1 MVDHTHPYYEIYFF
15 LNGDVTYEVDGNRY
29 ELQYGD
35 YLMIPP
41 ETRHHPI
48 FHSTGQDYR
57 RFVLWI
63 SRPYYEALVARSEDF
78 AYSFLQVEEKSSTIS
93 GQTLSSFRISRATS
107 GHD

>member
-1 MVDHTHPYYEIYFF
+1 MKKELSTGFNTRQYMNSGEFEVFFYNDIDLDHVVDHTHPYYEIYFF

-48 FHSTGQDYR
+48 FHIQSMQ
-57 RFVLWI
+57 F
-63 SRPYYEALVARSEDF
+63 S
-78 AYSFLQVEEKSSTIS
+78 
-93 GQTLSSFRISRATS
+93 
-107 GHD
+107 